1 MRRAIRSIRLSCVLL
16 LVAGAAAADEPNSL
30 ASDKQALAP
39 LQAYVGGWRG
49 VGLPKRG
56 SNAGA
61 WTESSQ
67 WAWRFTQGRAELV
80 AQLEGDKYYT
90 QLRLQPGEKPGQF
103 VLLAATADRHDANAA
118 VPERFTGAL
127 DDGVLRVTAE
137 KPAGKRPARISVRL
151 VAGGDRML
159 VRYEKRIAEDVYAR
173 LAEVGSTRK
182 GSSFAKNAAAGPE
195 CVVTGGLGTIT
206 VMHDG
211 KTYYVCCGGCRD
223 LFEEDPV
230 GVLAEYRQRKTAERA
245 EKEK

>member
-1 MRRAIRSIRLSCVLL
+1 MLFLLL
-16 LVAGAAAADEPNSL
+16 LVAATAAADEPNSL
-30 ASDKQALAP
+30 ARDKQALAP

-67 WAWRFTQGRAELV
+67 WAWRFTKGRAELV
-80 AQLEGDKYYT
+80 ARLEGDKYYARV
-90 QLRLQPGEKPGQF
+90 QLQPGEKPGQF
-103 VLLAATADRHDANAA
+103 VLLGATASEDDAQAA
-118 VPERFTGAL
+118 APEHFTGTLA
-127 DDGVLRVTAE
+127 DGVLTVTAE
-137 KPAGKRPARISVRL
+137 KPAGQRPARISVRL

-159 VRYEKRIAEDVYAR
+159 VRYEKRTGGGVYLR
-173 LAEVGSTRK
+173 LAEIGSTRK
-182 GSSFAKNAAAGPE
+182 GSSFAKNAASGPE
-195 CVVTGGLGTIT
+195 CVVTGGLGTIA

-223 LFEEDPV
+223 LFEEDPA
-230 GVLAEYRQRKTAERA
+230 GVLAEYHRRKAAQRA